1 MLDTFVQLLPELGVA
16 VGQTFLMLGIALA
29 ASILLGGPLGVLVFL
44 TGPGQSLDRPLAV
57 SYTHLDVYKRQ
68 RSRRAAS
75 ISCRSA

>member
-44 TGPGQSLDRPLAV
+44 TGPA
-57 SYTHLDVYKRQ
+57 
-68 RSRRAAS
+68 SRWTVRWRTG
-75 ISCRSA
+75 C